1 MIGNIADAGYDY
13 EVHVYT
19 GFKRNSGTKSKVYI
33 NIYGAASA
41 TGTRELTD
49 IENRRVQFIFFTYN
63 MFLVVC
69 DYVLF
74 SSVIF

>member
-49 IENRRVQFIFFTYN
+49 IENRRVQIANICLPF
-63 MFLVVC
+63 
-69 DYVLF
+69 
-74 SSVIF
+74 